1 MKEGGREGRCQQG
14 NPKAEPMIPP
24 AGARGRQRSPLLG
37 LVAQVPAFTGTIV
50 GGENLMALPAD
61 LKVAGQGDVCSADLL
76 FLVKK

>member
-1 MKEGGREGRCQQG
+1 
-14 NPKAEPMIPP
+14 
-24 AGARGRQRSPLLG
+24 LG
-37 LVAQVPAFTGTIV
+37 LVAQVPDFTGTIV